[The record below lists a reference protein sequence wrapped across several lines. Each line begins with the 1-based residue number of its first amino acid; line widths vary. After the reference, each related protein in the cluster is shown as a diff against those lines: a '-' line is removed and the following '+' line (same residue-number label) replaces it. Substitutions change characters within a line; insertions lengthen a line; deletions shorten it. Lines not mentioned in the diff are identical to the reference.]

1 MQHGSFLRRPAGI
14 MHSKHRTNLPKRKD
28 GTLK

>member
-14 MHSKHRTNLPKRKD
+14 MRSKHRTDLPTPKD